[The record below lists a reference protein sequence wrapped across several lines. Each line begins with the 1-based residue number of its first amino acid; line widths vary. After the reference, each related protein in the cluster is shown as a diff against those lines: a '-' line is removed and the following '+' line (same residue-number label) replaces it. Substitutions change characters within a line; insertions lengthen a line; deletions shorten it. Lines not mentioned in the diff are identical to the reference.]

1 MAKLAAILGRAV
13 YLDTNIF
20 IYTVEGYAPE
30 EAFLRELFAALED
43 GRFTAITS
51 ELSLAE
57 VLVKPF
63 ELGHEDVAAAY
74 TELLTASDRL
84 AVLSVDR
91 AILVEAARQRAG
103 PGHAHAGRDP
113 RGHGARRRLRSVPDQ
128 RWPSQA
134 AAGARQRAVG
144 MKVVVQR

>member
-1 MAKLAAILGRAV
+1 MATLTAILGKTV

-43 GRFTAITS
+43 ARFTAITS

-74 TELLTASDRL
+74 QSVEESRLRSGGSGSKLTASIATSMPVVTTRMT
-84 AVLSVDR
+84 S
-91 AILVEAARQRAG
+91 AA
-103 PGHAHAGRDP
+103 
-113 RGHGARRRLRSVPDQ
+113 
-128 RWPSQA
+128 PS
-134 AAGARQRAVG
+134 
-144 MKVVVQR
+144 

>member
-1 MAKLAAILGRAV
+1 MAKLAAILGKTV

-30 EAFLRELFAALED
+30 EAFLRELLAALED

-63 ELGHEDVAAAY
+63 ELGREDVVSA
-74 TELLTASDRL
+74 
-84 AVLSVDR
+84 
-91 AILVEAARQRAG
+91 
-103 PGHAHAGRDP
+103 
-113 RGHGARRRLRSVPDQ
+113 
-128 RWPSQA
+128 
-134 AAGARQRAVG
+134 
-144 MKVVVQR
+144 